1 MPEQGSSVDSGA
13 AEAQPQLSP
22 APTGEQAA
30 GVTQG
35 QGAAPRGLAVGQ
47 PGDTEGSQHPQHGVS
62 LGAGMDTDTP
72 LPSALLFLTPDQH
85 TALRGSGAAPG
96 VTLVPPLPST
106 SHLHSQQH

>member
-13 AEAQPQLSP
+13 AETQPQLT
-22 APTGEQAA
+22 APGGEQAA
-30 GVTQG
+30 SLTQG
-35 QGAAPRGLAVGQ
+35 QGAAPRGSAVGQ
-47 PGDTEGSQHPQHGVS
+47 PGDTEGSQHPRHGVS

-72 LPSALLFLTPDQH
+72 LPSALLFLAPDQH